1 MVIGLHGFLGAS
13 AAGRQNV
20 NLCSQ
25 NRIEE
30 QVGSNVIGLRFHDS
44 PQIDDRAHAAAPSG
58 GSSFHHVIGLRSAIS
73 KDGVA
78 ALLFGVVQQIF
89 QFTNFVAAEE
99 CRAGEV
105 FPLYPKIDVISR
117 GNAFEFVKR
126 RWIKA

>member
-1 MVIGLHGFLGAS
+1 M
-13 AAGRQNV
+13 

-30 QVGSNVIGLRFHDS
+30 QVGSNVIGLRF
-44 PQIDDRAHAAAPSG
+44 QVDDRAHAAAPSG
-58 GSSFHHVIGLRSAIS
+58 GSSFHHVIGLRGAIS